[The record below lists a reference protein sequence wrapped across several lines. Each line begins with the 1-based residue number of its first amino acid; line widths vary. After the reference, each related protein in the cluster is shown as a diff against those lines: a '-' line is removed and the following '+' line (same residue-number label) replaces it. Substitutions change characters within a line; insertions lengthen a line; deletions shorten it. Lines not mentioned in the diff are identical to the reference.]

1 MPCYIF
7 FDKKGLGFM
16 YLTMKNFELKVFGDF
31 LYELSLKGK
40 ESRMRSRFIAL
51 IEAQLELIQKERDI
65 LLKDYAKTDE
75 NGEVITEQ
83 DENGNPF
90 MLIGDATTFNLEMAK
105 LMQEEFIIEIK
116 DDNREMLRIVA
127 EAVLNVDKEF
137 SGFEAESYNRLC
149 DVLEP
154 ATL

>member
-1 MPCYIF
+1 
-7 FDKKGLGFM
+7 M
-16 YLTMKNFELKVFGDF
+16 YLVMKNFELKTFGDF

-51 IEAQLELIQKERDI
+51 IEAHLELIQKERDI

-83 DENGNPF
+83 DEDGNPF

-105 LMQEEFIIEIK
+105 LMQEEFIIEVK
-116 DDNREMLRIVA
+116 DDNREMLKIVA

-137 SGFEAESYNRLC
+137 SGFEAERYNRLC

-154 ATL
+154 ATLLVV

>member
-1 MPCYIF
+1 
-7 FDKKGLGFM
+7 M
-16 YLTMKNFELKVFGDF
+16 YLTMKNFELKVFGEF

-40 ESRMRSRFIAL
+40 DSRMRSRFIAL

-65 LLKDYAKTDE
+65 LLQDYAQTDE
-75 NGEVITEQ
+75 NGKPITKED
-83 DENGNPF
+83 DEGNAF
-90 MLIGDATTFNLEMAK
+90 MVLKDAQSYNLEITK
-105 LMQEEFIIEIK
+105 LMQEEFVIEVK
-116 DDNREMLRIVA
+116 DDNKDMLKTVA

-154 ATL
+154 VTLID

>member
-1 MPCYIF
+1 
-7 FDKKGLGFM
+7 M
-16 YLTMKNFELKVFGDF
+16 YLTMKNFELKVFGEF

-40 ESRMRSRFIAL
+40 DSRMRSRFIAL

-65 LLKDYAKTDE
+65 LLQDYAQTDE
-75 NGEVITEQ
+75 NGKPITKED
-83 DENGNPF
+83 DEGNAF
-90 MLIGDATTFNLEMAK
+90 MVLKDAQSYNLEIAK
-105 LMQEEFIIEIK
+105 LMQEEFVIEVK
-116 DDNREMLRIVA
+116 DDNKDMLKTVA

-154 ATL
+154 VTLIN